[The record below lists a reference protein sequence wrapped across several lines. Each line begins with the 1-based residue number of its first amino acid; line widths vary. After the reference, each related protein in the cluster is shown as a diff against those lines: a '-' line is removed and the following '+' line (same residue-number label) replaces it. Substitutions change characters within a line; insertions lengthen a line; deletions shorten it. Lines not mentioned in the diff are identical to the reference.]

1 MKQDSLCMLVS
12 LMMVL
17 MFMVFPCAAQDEPP
31 GNNLKAGGVKSLEK
45 RIKHLEE
52 AVRRTPESDKWY
64 DRIQISGV
72 VEVEAAHSSTD
83 FKDPAADV
91 TSASD
96 IDLATVELVFDA
108 KIAAHVNGHVMFKYE
123 TDTDVFVD
131 EGFIT
136 LAGTEAFPAYLIAG
150 RQYIPFGNFDS
161 HFVTDPL
168 TLDLGETN
176 EGAAVAGYRFGGDKY
191 DLSVGAFNGKT
202 GKVNS
207 DSTTS
212 NYVASFA
219 ATPLESFMLGMS
231 YTSNL
236 AASGGLNEQAQ
247 DLDGNGET
255 DDLNSYVGGWSAFAS
270 ISIMKFKLIGEYV
283 GATDEFE
290 AGELYDAADL
300 NKRKP
305 SAWNV
310 ELGYAINDA
319 WEAAGRYEASSDG
332 DAGGA
337 EFLPESRYGGVVS
350 WVFFENTNLALEY
363 LRSEYKNDF
372 QTDDVFTV
380 QLAVE
385 F

>member
-1 MKQDSLCMLVS
+1 MKKTCFRMLVS
-12 LMMVL
+12 LVMVVL
-17 MFMVFPCAAQDEPP
+17 FTALPSAAQDEPAEI
-31 GNNLKAGGVKSLEK
+31 GTKTGGVKSLEK
-45 RIKHLEE
+45 RIKHLED
-52 AVRRTPESDKWY
+52 ALRRKPESDKWY
-64 DRIQISGV
+64 DRIQLSGL
-72 VEVEAAHSSTD
+72 VEVEAAHSNTD
-83 FKDPAADV
+83 FKNPATDD
-91 TSASD
+91 TSAGD
-96 IDLATVELVFDA
+96 VDLATVELVVDA
-108 KIAAHVNGHVMFKYE
+108 KIAEHVNGHVMFKYE

-136 LAGTEAFPAYLIAG
+136 MAGTEAFPAYLIAG
-150 RQYIPFGNFDS
+150 RQYILFGNFDS
-161 HFVTDPL
+161 HFVTDPV

-191 DLSVGAFNGKT
+191 DLSMGLFNGKT
-202 GKVNS
+202 GKANS
-207 DSTTS
+207 DSTIS

-219 ATPLESFMLGMS
+219 AAPLENFMLGLS

-270 ISIMKFKLIGEYV
+270 FSFKNFKLIGEYV
-283 GATDEFE
+283 GAADEFE
-290 AGELYDAADL
+290 AGELYDAADPI
-300 NKRKP
+300 KRKP

-319 WEAAGRYEASSDG
+319 WEVAGRYEASSDG
-332 DAGGA
+332 DAGSA
-337 EFLPESRYGGVVS
+337 EFLPESRYGGVVN
-350 WVFFENTNLALEY
+350 WGFFENTNLALEY

-380 QLAVE
+380 QLAVG